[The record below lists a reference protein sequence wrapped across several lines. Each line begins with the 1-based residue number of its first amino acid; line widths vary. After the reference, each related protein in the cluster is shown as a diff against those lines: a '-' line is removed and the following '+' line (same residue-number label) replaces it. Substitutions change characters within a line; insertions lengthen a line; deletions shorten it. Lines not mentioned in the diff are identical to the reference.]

1 MNRDKTRMTVY
12 ILAGGYLLYLAYGL
26 YGGLAEMTDNRM
38 LFIGAMVVFAVV
50 GVVLIVTGIRGLGKV
65 MKQDDS
71 VDEPAEVVNEKDSD
85 DEQEESRSEIDMVE
99 DQSGPSTVREE
110 HTAIRK

>member
-50 GVVLIVTGIRGLGKV
+50 GAVLIVTGIRGLGKV

-71 VDEPAEVVNEKDSD
+71 EDEPAEVV
-85 DEQEESRSEIDMVE
+85 DEPAEPQSETVSAEE
-99 DQSGPSTVREE
+99 QAGPSTVREE

>member
-65 MKQDDS
+65 MKQDES
-71 VDEPAEVVNEKDSD
+71 EDEPAEVV
-85 DEQEESRSEIDMVE
+85 DEPAESPFEIDSAE